1 MFETLSRPTLTLPRI
16 IVHNF
21 KSWQWL
27 QSAEST
33 PNDGPMNSGPIEPL
47 NFLDLP
53 NLIDLLL
60 LKRGGQGPPQHM
72 LSRLLNRKDA
82 RRGHSRQ
89 PSRQARRRRRRSE
102 KRWSVKNLSAIL
114 WRIWARGDF
123 AKSRI
128 SHESRNAH
136 CRVHLQRA
144 PSVRVSKPKCP
155 KFRPFTKP
163 KYLNEFLRTTAL
175 LGVRN
180 V

>member
-1 MFETLSRPTLTLPRI
+1 MASISGINTKWWSNEPRSNWAIELSGFAQFNWSPTTQERRTR
-16 IVHNF
+16 
-21 KSWQWL
+21 
-27 QSAEST
+27 T
-33 PNDGPMNSGPIEPL
+33 PPSL
-47 NFLDLP
+47 
-53 NLIDLLL
+53 
-60 LKRGGQGPPQHM
+60 QHM

-82 RRGHSRQ
+82 RGGHSRQ